1 MGTATRRT
9 AELAPPRE
17 PTPDPRTRLR
27 RPRTRLR
34 RPRTRLRRPRTRLRR
49 PRTRLRRPRT
59 RLRRPRTRLH
69 GSRTPTRTRL
79 LRALLALLIATAV
92 IMPVSAAAASPQ
104 IPAPAPATLAAP
116 TPATLE
122 STYAAHRT
130 NAEQASRMAEAHGD
144 GSRAATERAMAAP
157 TRQFLRFDGRGP
169 GQAVEVFG
177 DLLKAERVAVLVPGS
192 DTSLDTYD
200 RFHRAARALYDRT
213 GTGTA
218 VIAWLGYETPET
230 ISATVLTPTRADQAA
245 PKLRTFIRDLR
256 GLLPST
262 AHVTLVCHSYGSVV
276 CGRAA
281 AGLNGVQDIA
291 LIGSPGTGAD
301 SVAALHTSARIWA
314 ARGTDDWVGT
324 VPHTRAD
331 FFGTTVGFGT
341 DPISPAFGARVFP
354 AGNAGHSDY
363 FTPGSLSLE
372 HLARITLG
380 TTKEPAHA

>member
-1 MGTATRRT
+1 MGTATRHT
-9 AELAPPRE
+9 AELDALTE
-17 PTPDPRTRLR
+17 PTPEPRTRLR
-27 RPRTRLR
+27 RTRTH
-34 RPRTRLRRPRTRLRR
+34 PHGTRTC
-49 PRTRLRRPRT
+49 
-59 RLRRPRTRLH
+59 
-69 GSRTPTRTRL
+69 TRL
-79 LRALLALLIATAV
+79 LRTLLALLIATAV
-92 IMPVSAAAASPQ
+92 IMPVSAAAAGPQ

-116 TPATLE
+116 TPKTLE
-122 STYAAHRT
+122 STYAANRT
-130 NAEQASRMAEAHGD
+130 NAERASHMAEAHGD
-144 GSRAATERAMAAP
+144 RSRAATDRAMAAP
-157 TRQFLRFDGRGP
+157 TRQFLKFDGRGP

-177 DLLKAERVAVLVPGS
+177 DLLKADRVAVLVPGS

-200 RFHRAARALYDRT
+200 RFHKAARALYDRM

-218 VIAWLGYETPET
+218 VIAWLGYETPKT
-230 ISATVLTPTRADQAA
+230 ISTTVLTPTRAEQAA

-281 AGLNGVQDIA
+281 AGLNGVTDIA

-301 SVAALHTSARIWA
+301 SAATLHTSARIWA
-314 ARGTDDWVGT
+314 ARGTDDWVGM

-331 FFGTTVGFGT
+331 LFGTTVGFGT
-341 DPISPAFGARVFP
+341 DPISPTFGARVFP
-354 AGNAGHSDY
+354 ADNAGHSDY

-380 TTKEPAHA
+380 IAKERTHA